1 MAKEFIYQDPFPMG
15 KDKTEYYLLTK
26 EHVSVSEFEGQ
37 EILKVEPEGLTKLAR
52 AAMRDCSFLLRPEH
66 QKQVAA
72 ILADPEASDNDKY
85 VAVTMLR
92 NAEIS
97 AKGIL
102 PFCQDTGTA
111 TVYAKKEIMYGPTA
125 LMKKLYRKV
134 FIRLIPKKT
143 CVIHKMRRLIC
154 TTK

>member
-1 MAKEFIYQDPFPMG
+1 MAKEFKYQDPFPMG

-26 EHVSVSEFEGQ
+26 EHVSVANFEGQ

-52 AAMRDCSFLLRPEH
+52 AAMCDCSFLLRPEH
-66 QKQVAA
+66 QKQVAK

-97 AKGIL
+97 AKGVL
-102 PFCQDTGTA
+102 PFC
-111 TVYAKKEIMYGPTA
+111 
-125 LMKKLYRKV
+125 
-134 FIRLIPKKT
+134 
-143 CVIHKMRRLIC
+143 
-154 TTK
+154 

>member
-66 QKQVAA
+66 QNKW
-72 ILADPEASDNDKY
+72 
-85 VAVTMLR
+85 LR
-92 NAEIS
+92 F
-97 AKGIL
+97 L
-102 PFCQDTGTA
+102 P
-111 TVYAKKEIMYGPTA
+111 
-125 LMKKLYRKV
+125 
-134 FIRLIPKKT
+134 IPKPA
-143 CVIHKMRRLIC
+143 
-154 TTK
+154 TTINMWL